1 MEIRA
6 PFRGKGYGK
15 AFFLQVLKS
24 LQENTSTV
32 TLQVSGNNTV
42 ALNLYKKTGF
52 RITETLS
59 YYLY

>member
-1 MEIRA
+1 MCR
-6 PFRGKGYGK
+6 GYGK
-15 AFFLQVLKS
+15 AFFFQVLKS